1 MGEVMVGGRA
11 RGLSGPEVRR
21 IAAAVLSGE
30 RRRAELSV
38 SFVGRTT
45 MRALNR
51 EHKGK
56 DRPTDVL
63 AFSLSQPG
71 NHLVGDIYICPA
83 VAREQ
88 AERLGLSP
96 RQELA
101 RLVVHGVLHVLGH
114 DHPEGPEREQ
124 SPMWRRQERYL
135 RRRS

>member
-1 MGEVMVGGRA
+1 MVGGRA
-11 RGLSGPEVRR
+11 RGLPGREVRR
-21 IAAAVLSGE
+21 IADAVLSGE
-30 RRRAELSV
+30 RREAELSV

-51 EHKGK
+51 EHKGN

-71 NHLVGDIYICPA
+71 NQLVGDIYICPS

-88 AERLGLSP
+88 ADRLGLSP
-96 RQELA
+96 RQELV

-114 DHPEGPEREQ
+114 DHPEGSDREQ

-135 RRRS
+135 RRLA